1 MTLAGTPWHLYFVTR
16 VCRRRKISATGSAR
30 HSVESVKP
38 TAKRQEIADGYLPN
52 FYLIV
57 QPLPFGTKPNLTS
70 RSPGAAFCCGS

>member
-1 MTLAGTPWHLYFVTR
+1 LLAPPATFILLPVCVAGEKSVPRVALATR
-16 VCRRRKISATGSAR
+16 F
-30 HSVESVKP
+30 VESVKP

-57 QPLPFGTKPNLTS
+57 QPLPFGAKPNLTS